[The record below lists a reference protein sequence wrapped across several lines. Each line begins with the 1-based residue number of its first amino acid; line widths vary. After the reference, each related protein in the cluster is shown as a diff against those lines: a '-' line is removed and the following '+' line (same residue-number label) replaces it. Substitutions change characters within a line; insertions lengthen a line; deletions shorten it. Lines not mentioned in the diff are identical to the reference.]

1 MNNAI
6 SNNPNYD
13 MPDDSFFNF
22 YFLIHK
28 NRIFT
33 TKIALKVGEITT
45 ALLNMKAED
54 MKKIYDLTVS
64 FAGFAANNMAM
75 KNEQTM
81 TEFVD
86 RIIEIEQIAVTLPP
100 YCYVNIDLKKE
111 KQRAEI
117 MKSKA
122 FYGIAEMSDEYFT
135 RLKKRDESNYA
146 IAWGAFNEYSTLSSE
161 LMASVPY
168 YEKARVRETMD
179 VNIGVSG
186 MIDPDDKDKTWVVDT
201 CEFHNAQSVIQYD
214 FFRGMQDVLLQ

>member
-64 FAGFAANNMAM
+64 FARFADNNMAM

-86 RIIEIEQIAVTLPP
+86 RIIEIEQIAVTLLLLATQNPK
-100 YCYVNIDLKKE
+100 NAKM
-111 KQRAEI
+111 R
-117 MKSKA
+117 
-122 FYGIAEMSDEYFT
+122 
-135 RLKKRDESNYA
+135 N
-146 IAWGAFNEYSTLSSE
+146 NSE
-161 LMASVPY
+161 LAQKTH
-168 YEKARVRETMD
+168 E
-179 VNIGVSG
+179 SG
-186 MIDPDDKDKTWVVDT
+186 A
-201 CEFHNAQSVIQYD
+201 NAAV
-214 FFRGMQDVLLQ
+214 

>member
-64 FAGFAANNMAM
+64 FAGFADNNMAM

-122 FYGIAEMSDEYFT
+122 FYGRLYDMTSEEFAEYERYKKLFSGYGIGLYIIACCIAEMSDEYFT

-168 YEKARVRETMD
+168 YERQ
-179 VNIGVSG
+179 
-186 MIDPDDKDKTWVVDT
+186 
-201 CEFHNAQSVIQYD
+201 EFVKPWT
-214 FFRGMQDVLLQ
+214 